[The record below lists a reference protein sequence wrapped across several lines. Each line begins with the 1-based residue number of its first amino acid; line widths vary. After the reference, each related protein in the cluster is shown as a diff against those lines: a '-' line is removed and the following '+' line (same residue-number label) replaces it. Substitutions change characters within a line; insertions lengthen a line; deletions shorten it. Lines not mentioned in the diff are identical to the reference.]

1 MQPENLS
8 EVLKTHPFLKT
19 MEDKYIDTLL
29 TCASNVVFKEGE
41 YLFREG
47 EEATKFYL
55 IKNGKIALELHAS
68 ERGMIRIQTLSQG
81 EVLGWSW
88 LISPFRWHFDAV
100 AVADV
105 RAFAVDGKC
114 LRTKTEENHDFGYEM
129 FKRFSQ
135 VLENRLKNTRLQ
147 LLDVYGLDRVERG

>member
-1 MQPENLS
+1 TI
-8 EVLKTHPFLKT
+8 K
-19 MEDKYIDTLL
+19 DKYIETLL
-29 TCASNVVFKEGE
+29 TCASNVFFKEGE

-47 EEATKFYL
+47 EEAAKFYL
-55 IKNGKIALELHAS
+55 IKTGKIALELHAS

-100 AVADV
+100 AVSDV

-129 FKRFSQ
+129 F
-135 VLENRLKNTRLQ
+135 
-147 LLDVYGLDRVERG
+147 